1 MSVGTLKIRRTQLA
15 KNLLCP
21 TGVGG
26 IDTTIEKG
34 TKSLGV
40 TWEPVVKLLYVR
52 YRPLTEKG
60 GA

>member
-1 MSVGTLKIRRTQLA
+1 MRRTQLA